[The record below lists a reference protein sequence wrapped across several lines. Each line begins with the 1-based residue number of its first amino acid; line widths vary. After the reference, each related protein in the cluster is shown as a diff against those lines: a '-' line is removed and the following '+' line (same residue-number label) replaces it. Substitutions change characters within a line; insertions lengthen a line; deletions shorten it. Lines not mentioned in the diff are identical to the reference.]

1 MTGMPSSPTAEID
14 DGASSQSD
22 EAALA
27 ADAAEVWRL
36 LRATMLDLKRAGRP
50 PAETRAAIESGLLS
64 KRHMP
69 TLLAVAEAGPISVS
83 ELAARLGA
91 QLTTTSTVVGELS
104 RAGLVE
110 RSEDENDR
118 RRTIVRVHSNYR
130 DDLKAW
136 LEAATAPIRNTLTR
150 LSPSARKCFM
160 EGWRVLHEESAKAAG
175 DGEEPEYCQA
185 GGG

>member
-1 MTGMPSSPTAEID
+1 MPSAPTADVGDESRS
-14 DGASSQSD
+14 DGDGTVLVEQ
-22 EAALA
+22 
-27 ADAAEVWRL
+27 AAEVWRL
-36 LRATMLDLKRAGRP
+36 LRATILDLKRAGHP
-50 PAETRAAIESGLLS
+50 PAQTRAAIERGWVG

-118 RRTIVRVHSNYR
+118 RRTIVRVHSDYS

-136 LEAATAPIRNTLTR
+136 LEAATAPIRNTLAR
-150 LSPSARKCFM
+150 LSPSAREGFM
-160 EGWRVLHEESAKAAG
+160 EGWRVLHEEAEKAAG
-175 DGEEPEYCQA
+175 GEDSEDCPPLV
-185 GGG
+185 G

>member
-1 MTGMPSSPTAEID
+1 MSSIPTADLD
-14 DGASSQSD
+14 DPASSVDD

-36 LRATMLDLKRAGRP
+36 LRATMLGLKRAGRP
-50 PAETRAAIESGLLS
+50 PAETRAALESGLLS

-118 RRTIVRVHSNYR
+118 RRTIVRVHSDYSE
-130 DDLKAW
+130 DLNAW
-136 LEAATAPIRNTLTR
+136 LVAVTAPIRNTLTR
-150 LSPSARKCFM
+150 LSPSARRGFM
-160 EGWRVLHEESAKAAG
+160 AGWRLLHEEAEKAAG
-175 DGEEPEYCQA
+175 GSEVPPDCQVDGD
-185 GGG
+185 